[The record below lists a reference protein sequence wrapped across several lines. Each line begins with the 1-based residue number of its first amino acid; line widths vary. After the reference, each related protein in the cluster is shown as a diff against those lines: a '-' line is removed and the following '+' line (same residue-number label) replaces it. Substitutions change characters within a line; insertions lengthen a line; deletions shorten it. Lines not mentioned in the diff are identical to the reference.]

1 MGKISLFTFQAFPHV
16 MHACSSLIEH
26 NLHSIRQQSLSSILP
41 SLLVASS
48 PSPRSAV
55 STQLQVP
62 SNHPNENQSS
72 SSVNHA
78 IDIRLFR
85 TLHHLIL
92 NSNENND
99 QLLSLNT
106 IELFIYL
113 FIPYIQTYFHTNEK
127 DFLSSSNL
135 IQGMQLI
142 WQPLFEY
149 QQPNIRIFNSFVKP
163 MILSNDQQ
171 EHQRLSAVNE
181 SISEQQSLSHLTNQI
196 STNASIV
203 KHEEVYPSLF
213 QPKINIEK
221 ERKTSTFIQPDS
233 DTETTT
239 AAYNSIT
246 DLSSYGIADN
256 NTKIQAPIVHMSSI
270 YSVSDLS
277 RLTLSPQ
284 SSGEYI
290 FHFYLIHYYLKY
302 PALYRKV

>member
-1 MGKISLFTFQAFPHV
+1 

-62 SNHPNENQSS
+62 SDHPTMSIENQSLA
-72 SSVNHA
+72 NHA

-127 DFLSSSNL
+127 EFLSSSNL

-163 MILSNDQQ
+163 IILSNDQQ
-171 EHQRLSAVNE
+171 EQISSNQHHPVNE
-181 SISEQQSLSHLTNQI
+181 SIPEQQSLSHLTNQI

-203 KHEEVYPSLF
+203 KHEEVYLSLF

-284 SSGEYI
+284 SPGEYI
-290 FHFYLIHYYLKY
+290 FHFYLIHY
-302 PALYRKV
+302 